1 MRLDHLLS
9 KEEEVR
15 VVLLSRCQG
24 VMRQFYEE
32 DIRCVYTGGCKPRKR
47 AIGRTAEPKYANA
60 YEVKGV
66 RSMTDKIGMK
76 DVSGDDAHRG
86 HTRSHPEHDG

>member
-32 DIRCVYTGGCKPRKR
+32 DIRCVYTGGCKTRKR
-47 AIGRTAEPKYANA
+47 AIGRTAEH
-60 YEVKGV
+60 EVI
-66 RSMTDKIGMK
+66 RSITEGEGGS
-76 DVSGDDAHRG
+76 VA
-86 HTRSHPEHDG
+86 

>member
-24 VMRQFYEE
+24 VMRQILEE
-32 DIRCVYTGGCKPRKR
+32 HRQRVYSQGCGKTKW
-47 AIGRTAEPKYANA
+47 AIGRTAELKYAKA

-66 RSMTDKIGMK
+66 RRMTDKKGIK
-76 DVSGDDAHRG
+76 
-86 HTRSHPEHDG
+86 